1 MNCVVVLRLENGDD
15 VLAILD
21 GESEGVVKVEHPYY
35 IKIDQDNVVMMPF
48 CPLSDEV
55 FFEFKRD
62 KLQFVATANN
72 NITEKFL
79 RMVDALDY
87 AATVRAIEED
97 DPYDELQAALTNK
110 ILIKG
115 SNTKH

>member
-1 MNCVVVLRLENGDD
+1 MDCVVVLRLESGDD

-21 GESEGVVKVEHPYY
+21 GESDGVVRVEHPYY

-48 CPLSDEV
+48 CALSDEA

-62 KLQFVATANN
+62 KLQFVVTANI

-79 RMVDALDY
+79 KMVDALEY

-97 DPYDELQAALTNK
+97 DPYDALQTALTNK

-115 SNTKH
+115 SDTKH